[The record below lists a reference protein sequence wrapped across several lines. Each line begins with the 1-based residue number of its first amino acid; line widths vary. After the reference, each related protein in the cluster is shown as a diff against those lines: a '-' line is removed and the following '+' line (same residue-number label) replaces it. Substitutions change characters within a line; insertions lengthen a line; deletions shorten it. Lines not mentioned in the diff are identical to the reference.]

1 MKGYVKH
8 KLMDKSTGLW
18 FLQRSKL
25 ISGFFHQKWFLDS
38 QCSVFFAYGNDE
50 TVNGVNSKAAP
61 EWDWNLLCSHR
72 DVRLVDKM
80 FSTAFGDEQ
89 HAVEQEERSLVFGS
103 MNFESSLENQ
113 LPIRGEVRTFPVE
126 QQRLNLLK
134 LTEKH
139 VIPQMLAVWAASC

>member
-1 MKGYVKH
+1 M
-8 KLMDKSTGLW
+8 
-18 FLQRSKL
+18 
-25 ISGFFHQKWFLDS
+25 
-38 QCSVFFAYGNDE
+38 
-50 TVNGVNSKAAP
+50 
-61 EWDWNLLCSHR
+61 LCSHR

-139 VIPQMLAVWAASC
+139 VIPQMLAV